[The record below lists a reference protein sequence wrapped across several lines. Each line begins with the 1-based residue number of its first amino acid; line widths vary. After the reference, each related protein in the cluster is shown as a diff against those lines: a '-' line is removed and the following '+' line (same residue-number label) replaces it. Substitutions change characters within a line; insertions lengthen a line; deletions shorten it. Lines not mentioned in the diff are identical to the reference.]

1 MTFKERIKKYFKDRG
16 MTNRD
21 VCLAMDNYSENLY
34 SRQISTPE
42 LNGKLIVTL
51 IKYFPDIDINYL
63 IRDDENVLNEE
74 SEKYKLREEKLIEEI
89 EDKIKELKRIVSQ
102 K

>member
-21 VCLAMDNYSENLY
+21 VCLAMNNYSEQLY
-34 SRQISTPE
+34 SRQIGETE
-42 LNGKLIVTL
+42 LNGALLVSL
-51 IKYFPDIDINYL
+51 IKYFPDIDLNYL
-63 IRDDENVLNEE
+63 LKDSNMVEE
-74 SEKYKLREEKLIEEI
+74 EIGKYKLRGEEIIEEI
-89 EDKIKELKRIVSQ
+89 EEKLNELKRIVSQ

>member
-21 VCLAMDNYSENLY
+21 VCLAMNNYSEQLY
-34 SRQISTPE
+34 SRQIAAAE
-42 LNGKLIVTL
+42 LSGALLVSL
-51 IKYFPDIDINYL
+51 IKYFPDIDLNYL
-63 IRDDENVLNEE
+63 LKEDSHVLNDAP
-74 SEKYKLREEKLIEEI
+74 EKYKLRGEELIEEI
-89 EDKIKELKRIVSQ
+89 EEKLTELKGIVSR

>member
-21 VCLAMDNYSENLY
+21 VCLAMDNYSEQLY
-34 SRQISTPE
+34 SRQIAAPE
-42 LNGKLIVTL
+42 LSGALLVSL
-51 IKYFPDIDINYL
+51 IKYFPDIDLNYL
-63 IRDDENVLNEE
+63 LKEVNMIAEDP
-74 SEKYKLREEKLIEEI
+74 EKYKLRGEEIIEEI
-89 EDKIKELKRIVSQ
+89 EEKLNELKRIVSQ